1 MEKRARERERP
12 GQVWSIGHAEG
23 QSSFAQGTESRF
35 LLRRQRSLQ
44 YFTFSQS
51 SSHFFRHS
59 NSRLQTGQIFVGRL
73 PFWWL
78 IGRMK
83 SVMRDAR

>member
-1 MEKRARERERP
+1 
-12 GQVWSIGHAEG
+12 
-23 QSSFAQGTESRF
+23 
-35 LLRRQRSLQ
+35 
-44 YFTFSQS
+44 
-51 SSHFFRHS
+51 
-59 NSRLQTGQIFVGRL
+59 LQTGQIFVGRL